1 MSEEISTK
9 SELTATQFVQLPQTL
24 SPIGL
29 INSWIVQGRGAVCL
43 LLLFLSAC
51 NLTNN
56 PQEAIV
62 TEAVIQEIT
71 VSYYAFSTDSHIP
84 LGSINLSGVILVP
97 KSSIIQSDDMTEM
110 LRQSLELA
118 INDSNN
124 LWTSENLE
132 ISSISFDSGHANVVL
147 NGEIWGVGGLVLYAT
162 SSQFLLTIFANP
174 QVQTAVVTLNGENIR
189 NLGISHISQA
199 KEANYVFTRE
209 EIQIFLEENSA

>member
-1 MSEEISTK
+1 MSDEISTK

-29 INSWIVQGRGAVCL
+29 INSWIVQGRWMMCL
-43 LLLFLSAC
+43 LILFLGAC

-62 TEAVIQEIT
+62 TDAVIQEIT

-84 LGSINLSGVILVP
+84 MGSINLSGVILVP
-97 KSSIIQSDDMTEM
+97 KSSTIQSDDMTEM

-132 ISSISFDSGHANVVL
+132 ISSIHFDGGHANIAL